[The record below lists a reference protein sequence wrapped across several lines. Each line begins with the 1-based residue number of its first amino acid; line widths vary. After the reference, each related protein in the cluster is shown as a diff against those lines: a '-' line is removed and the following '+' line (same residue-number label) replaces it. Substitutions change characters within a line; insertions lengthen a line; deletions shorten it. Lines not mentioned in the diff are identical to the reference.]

1 MPTMARILPISAF
14 QLLIISSLLS
24 SFSMILVSAEDDE
37 FAKSMDPEVFGL
49 KKEKLTHFRLYW
61 HDIVDGP
68 NPTAVTIVNPPSNSS
83 QTRFGLI
90 RMIDNPL
97 TQGPESSSK
106 LLGRAQGFYASAS
119 QEDISLLVAQNFVFV
134 EGKYNGSTIALMGR
148 NSLLDKV
155 RELSVIGGS
164 GLFRLARGY
173 ALLTTQYYNAS
184 KSDDAVVEYN
194 IYVLHY

>member
-1 MPTMARILPISAF
+1 MARILPISAF
-14 QLLIISSLLS
+14 QLLIICSLLS

-68 NPTAVTIVNPPSNSS
+68 NPTAVTIVKPPSNSS

-90 RMIDNPL
+90 RMIDNQL

-119 QEDISLLVAQNFVFV
+119 QEDISLLMAQNFAFV

-148 NSLLDKV
+148 NSILNKV

-164 GLFRLARGY
+164 GLFRFARGY
-173 ALLTTQYYNAS
+173 ALATTQSYNAS

>member
-1 MPTMARILPISAF
+1 MARILPISAF

-68 NPTAVTIVNPPSNSS
+68 NPTAVTIVKPPSNSS

-119 QEDISLLVAQNFVFV
+119 QEDISLLMAQNFAFV

-148 NSLLDKV
+148 NSILNKV

-164 GLFRLARGY
+164 GLFRFARGY
-173 ALLTTQYYNAS
+173 ALATTQSYNAS

>member
-1 MPTMARILPISAF
+1 MARILPISAF
-14 QLLIISSLLS
+14 QLLTISSLLS

-68 NPTAVTIVNPPSNSS
+68 NPTAVTIVKPPSNSS

-106 LLGRAQGFYASAS
+106 LLGRAQGFYAFAS
-119 QEDISLLVAQNFVFV
+119 QEDISLLMAQNFAFV

-148 NSLLDKV
+148 NSILNKV

-164 GLFRLARGY
+164 GLFRFARGY
-173 ALLTTQYYNAS
+173 ALATTQSYNAS

>member
-1 MPTMARILPISAF
+1 MARILPISAF
-14 QLLIISSLLS
+14 QLLIICSLLS

-68 NPTAVTIVNPPSNSS
+68 NPTAVTIVKPPSNSS

-119 QEDISLLVAQNFVFV
+119 QEDISLLMAQNFAFV

-148 NSLLDKV
+148 NSILNKV

-164 GLFRLARGY
+164 GLFRFARGY
-173 ALLTTQYYNAS
+173 ALATTQSYNAS
-184 KSDDAVVEYN
+184 KNDDAVVEYN

>member
-1 MPTMARILPISAF
+1 MARILPISAF
-14 QLLIISSLLS
+14 QLLIISSPLS

-68 NPTAVTIVNPPSNSS
+68 NPTAVTIVKPPSNSS
-83 QTRFGLI
+83 QTKFGKI

-106 LLGRAQGFYASAS
+106 LLGRAQGFYAYAS
-119 QEDISLLVAQNFVFV
+119 QEDISLLMAQNLAFV

-148 NSLLDKV
+148 NSILNKV

-164 GLFRLARGY
+164 GLFRFARGY
-173 ALLTTQYYNAS
+173 ALATTQSYNAS
-184 KSDDAVVEYN
+184 KGDDAVVEYN

>member
-1 MPTMARILPISAF
+1 MARILPISAF
-14 QLLIISSLLS
+14 QLLIICSLLS

-68 NPTAVTIVNPPSNSS
+68 NPTAVTIVKPPSNSS

-90 RMIDNPL
+90 RMIDNRL

-106 LLGRAQGFYASAS
+106 LLGRAQGIYASAS
-119 QEDISLLVAQNFVFV
+119 QEDISLLMAQNFAFV

-148 NSLLDKV
+148 NSILNKV
-155 RELSVIGGS
+155 RELSVRDRRKWT
-164 GLFRLARGY
+164 F
-173 ALLTTQYYNAS
+173 Q
-184 KSDDAVVEYN
+184 VC
-194 IYVLHY
+194 

>member
-1 MPTMARILPISAF
+1 MARILPISAF
-14 QLLIISSLLS
+14 QFIIISSLLS
-24 SFSMILVSAEDDE
+24 SFSMILVSGEDHE
-37 FAKSMDPEVFGL
+37 FVKPMDPELFGL

-68 NPTAVTIVNPPSNSS
+68 NPTAVTVVQPLSNSS
-83 QTRFGLI
+83 QTKFGMI
-90 RMIDNPL
+90 RMIDNQL
-97 TQGPESSSK
+97 TLGPESSSK

-119 QEDISLLVAQNFVFV
+119 QEDLSLLMVQNFAFV
-134 EGKYNGSTIALMGR
+134 QGKYNGSTITLMGR
-148 NSLLDKV
+148 NSLSNKV

-164 GLFRLARGY
+164 GLFRFARGY
-173 ALLTTQYYNAS
+173 ALLTTQSFNAS

>member
-1 MPTMARILPISAF
+1 MARILPISAF
-14 QLLIISSLLS
+14 QLLIICSLLS

-49 KKEKLTHFRLYW
+49 KKEKLAHFRLYW

-68 NPTAVTIVNPPSNSS
+68 NPTAVTIVKPPSNSS

-119 QEDISLLVAQNFVFV
+119 QEDISLLMAQNFAFV

-148 NSLLDKV
+148 NSILNKV

-164 GLFRLARGY
+164 GLFRFARGY
-173 ALLTTQYYNAS
+173 ALATTQSYNAS

>member
-1 MPTMARILPISAF
+1 MARILPISAF
-14 QLLIISSLLS
+14 QFIIISSLLS
-24 SFSMILVSAEDDE
+24 SFSMILVSGEDHE
-37 FAKSMDPEVFGL
+37 FVKPMDPELFGL

-68 NPTAVTIVNPPSNSS
+68 NPTAVTVVQPNSS
-83 QTRFGLI
+83 QTKFGMI
-90 RMIDNPL
+90 RMIDNQL
-97 TQGPESSSK
+97 TLGPESSSK

-119 QEDISLLVAQNFVFV
+119 QQDLSLLMAQNLAFVQ
-134 EGKYNGSTIALMGR
+134 GKYNGSTITLMGR
-148 NSLLDKV
+148 NSLSNKV

-164 GLFRLARGY
+164 GLFRFARGY
-173 ALLTTQYYNAS
+173 ALLTTQSFNAS

>member
-1 MPTMARILPISAF
+1 MARILPISAF

-68 NPTAVTIVNPPSNSS
+68 NPTAVTIVKPPSNSS

-97 TQGPESSSK
+97 TQGPESGSK

-119 QEDISLLVAQNFVFV
+119 QEDISLLMAQNFAFV

-148 NSLLDKV
+148 NSILNKV

-164 GLFRLARGY
+164 GLFRFARGY
-173 ALLTTQYYNAS
+173 ALATTQSYNAS